1 MARLIVI
8 PDDQLPFH
16 KVSAQGVIHPLRA
29 CRYLSNS
36 VPNHKSELT
45 DSSLTSDDGCWWN
58 VIAAPG
64 QGLTILEEVVNPD
77 VICSLW
83 K

>member
-1 MARLIVI
+1 M
-8 PDDQLPFH
+8 
-16 KVSAQGVIHPLRA
+16 
-29 CRYLSNS
+29 SNS